1 MHHLPILAA
10 SLALQLLNQGR
21 SVQAQT
27 TQAVCTSAHSWVSA
41 CVLIPTAT
49 AATIVNEHFR
59 LRIQMLNSRGQNP
72 CLVAA
77 YLHLPCGG
85 GQNSTSFCLVRED
98 RDLLIDP
105 HNDSQC

>member
-10 SLALQLLNQGR
+10 SLVLQLLNQGR

-27 TQAVCTSAHSWVSA
+27 TQAVCTSAHSWVRA
-41 CVLIPTAT
+41 YDLVATVT
-49 AATIVNEHFR
+49 AATNVDEHFG
-59 LRIQMLNSRGQNP
+59 LLIQMLNSRGQNP

-85 GQNSTSFCLVRED
+85 GQNSTSSCLVREEGG
-98 RDLLIDP
+98 
-105 HNDSQC
+105 C